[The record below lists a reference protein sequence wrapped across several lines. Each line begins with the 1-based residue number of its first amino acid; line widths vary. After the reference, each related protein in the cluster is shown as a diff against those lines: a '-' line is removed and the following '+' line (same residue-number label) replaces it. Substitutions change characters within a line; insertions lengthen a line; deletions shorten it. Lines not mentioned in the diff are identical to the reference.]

1 MKILY
6 LSDGA
11 GVDYMCDTL
20 FHGLRSLFGPDVVDA
35 NRLWY
40 LYNSITPEQ
49 KAKLYGKGFT
59 IAGLIEE
66 GEVDREDLLKKIQ
79 FRFYD
84 LVIYGSVQRNA
95 DLLYDVIAHYPRER
109 VLFVDGEDQPLYLRE
124 LPKHGLY
131 FKRELHSPQDGVYP
145 IQFGIPEEKCIG
157 ASRKSQMTSFIDPMN
172 PATYIYDDERKY
184 YDDYR
189 KSLFARTMKKAGWDC
204 MRHYEILACESIPY
218 FENIEHCPLTI
229 MVNMPKADLIM
240 AKTLIEYH
248 TKGGGIDIFS
258 MEAGKELWSD
268 LNCRMQKVLREKL
281 TTKALAQQ
289 VVDTAMAL
297 MPKKEFAYA

>member
-6 LSDGA
+6 LSEGA
-11 GVDYMCDTL
+11 GVDYMCDCL

-49 KAKLYGKGFT
+49 KAAQYGKGFT
-59 IAGLIEE
+59 ICGLIEE
-66 GEVDREDLLKKIQ
+66 GNVDREDLLKKIQ

-84 LVIYGSVQRNA
+84 LIVYGSVQRNA

-131 FKRELHSPQDGVYP
+131 FKRELHSPQEGVYP
-145 IQFGIPEEKCIG
+145 IQFGIPEEKVLG
-157 ASRKSQMTSFIDPMN
+157 PLPKTKMVSYIDPLN
-172 PATYIYDDERKY
+172 TKTYIYDKEEDY
-184 YDDYR
+184 YKDYR
-189 KSLFARTMKKAGWDC
+189 ESLFGRTMKKAGWDC
-204 MRHYEILACESIPY
+204 LRHGEILACGCLPI
-218 FENIEHCPLTI
+218 FENLEHCPPTI
-229 MVNMPKADLIM
+229 MVELPKADLLVT
-240 AKTLIEYH
+240 KTLVDYYRH
-248 TKGGGIDIFS
+248 GGGIDIFS
-258 MEAGKELWSD
+258 KPCGLELWSD
-268 LNCRMQKVLREKL
+268 LMERCTKVLKEKM